1 MEEVVDWAEDKADAS
16 VSRSSLLFTEHREA
30 EIYSCLRDVHEEE
43 TGRGVSSN
51 GLTTKVP
58 AIL

>member
-1 MEEVVDWAEDKADAS
+1 MDWAEDKADAS